1 MSYKLD
7 LSDLNRE
14 GAASLTAQMVERFR
28 TAIDAGALAPGEKL
42 PTTRAL
48 AERAGVNHLTAVRV
62 YRRLG
67 ELGYVTATVGRGTF
81 VRSVPPARAAGGG
94 VEWQRSVLPRQRQS
108 YPNEMLAASLHMPS
122 DPSIISLATG
132 WPSTDLYPAAELAR
146 ITADIYADL
155 GGEALAYSEP
165 EGLPELR
172 EELAGRGRMHG
183 FATDPEE
190 IVVTSGARQGVDL
203 VCRTIVSPGDVVV
216 CESPTFI
223 GVLSS
228 LQATGARVIGVPV
241 DEDGMD
247 VDALEGILARHEV
260 KLVAVQ
266 SASHNPTGRDLS
278 PERGGRLLEMA
289 RERSFF
295 VLEDGVYATVRFGGR
310 REPRRLRERA
320 PEHVVYVDALSKTI
334 GGGLRLGWIA
344 AAGPVRGR
352 LADLKMGNDL
362 HTSSLIQRIAQRYLA
377 SGHHEELLERTN
389 KIYAE
394 RAEAL
399 LEIVER
405 RLGDEASTMRPLG
418 GHHIWVT
425 FHRPLDEHVLWSEA
439 IRHGVGFT
447 PGGAAVAEPTEQTS
461 LRLSFSFLEAA
472 ELDEGVRRL
481 AAAVRAVRRREGTR
495 SLAAFS

>member
-1 MSYKLD
+1 MSYKVD
-7 LSDLNRE
+7 LSDLDRE

-28 TAIDAGALAPGEKL
+28 SAIDAGALGPGEKL

-48 AERAGVNHLTAVRV
+48 AEEAGVNHLTAVRV

-81 VRSVPPARAAGGG
+81 VRTVPPARAVGG
-94 VEWQRSVLPRQRQS
+94 VDWQRSVLPRQRPS
-108 YPNEMLAASLHMPS
+108 YPNEMLAASLRMPS

-132 WPSTDLYPAAELAR
+132 WPSPDLYPAAELAR

-172 EELAGRGRMHG
+172 EELAGRGRVHG
-183 FATDPEE
+183 FASDPEE
-190 IVVTSGARQGVDL
+190 ILVTSGARQGVDL

-216 CESPTFI
+216 CESPTFV

-241 DEDGMD
+241 DEDGLD
-247 VDALEGILARHEV
+247 VDALERVLARHEV

-266 SASHNPTGRDLS
+266 SSSHNPTGRDLS
-278 PERGGRLLEMA
+278 EARGERLLELA
-289 RERSFF
+289 RQRSFF
-295 VLEDGVYATVRFGGR
+295 VLEDGVYSTVRFAGP
-310 REPRRLRERA
+310 EPRRLRERA

-352 LADLKMGNDL
+352 LADLKMGSDL
-362 HTSSLIQRIAQRYLA
+362 HTSSLIQRISQRYLA
-377 SGHHEELLERTN
+377 SGHHEELLQRTN
-389 KIYAE
+389 KIYAA

-405 RLGDEASTMRPLG
+405 RLGDEATTMRPLG

-425 FHRPLDEHVLWSEA
+425 FNRPLDEHVLWSEA
-439 IRHGVGFT
+439 IHHGVGFT
-447 PGGAAVAEPTEQTS
+447 PGGAAVAEPAEQTS
-461 LRLSFSFLEAA
+461 MRLSFSYLDREA
-472 ELDEGVRRL
+472 LDEGVRRL

-495 SLAAFS
+495 SLAAYS